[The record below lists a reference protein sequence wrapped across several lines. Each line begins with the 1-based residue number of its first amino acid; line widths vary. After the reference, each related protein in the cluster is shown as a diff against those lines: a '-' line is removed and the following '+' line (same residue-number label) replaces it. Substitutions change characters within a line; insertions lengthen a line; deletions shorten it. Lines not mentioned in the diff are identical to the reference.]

1 MTFRTVDITVLFD
14 DVSQD
19 TNLQAA
25 HGAAYLIEGLSRT
38 ILFDTGGD
46 GYILLE
52 NMAKLGKNPKDVDLV
67 VISHAHWDHSGG
79 LFAFLREASD
89 DVEVFVPKAVS
100 KDFRTHAELL
110 GAHIRVVDDP
120 IEIADVVHST
130 GEMGGYGMAKDKKE
144 QGIVIE
150 AEEGPVVITGCAHPS
165 IFHMLERVD
174 EIFEDKIYLVLGGFH
189 LRDAADNVVAGVIR
203 EIQGLGVKKV
213 GPTHCTGERQIE
225 AFKDAWKSDFIDF
238 RCGATVQVHA
248 KERESIPA

>member
-1 MTFRTVDITVLFD
+1 MTSRTVDITVLFD

-19 TNLQAA
+19 TSLQAA

-100 KDFRTHAELL
+100 KGKETSANAAQSWFSSRTFRTSL
-110 GAHIRVVDDP
+110 
-120 IEIADVVHST
+120 
-130 GEMGGYGMAKDKKE
+130 K
-144 QGIVIE
+144 
-150 AEEGPVVITGCAHPS
+150 PS
-165 IFHMLERVD
+165 QIWPRRLHHKIPRRRGMLE
-174 EIFEDKIYLVLGGFH
+174 
-189 LRDAADNVVAGVIR
+189 
-203 EIQGLGVKKV
+203 
-213 GPTHCTGERQIE
+213 
-225 AFKDAWKSDFIDF
+225 
-238 RCGATVQVHA
+238 
-248 KERESIPA
+248 